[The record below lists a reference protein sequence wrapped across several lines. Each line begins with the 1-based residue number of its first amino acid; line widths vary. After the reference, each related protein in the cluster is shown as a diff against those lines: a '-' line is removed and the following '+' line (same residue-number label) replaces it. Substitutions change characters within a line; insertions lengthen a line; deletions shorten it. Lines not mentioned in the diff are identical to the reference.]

1 MTVGHADVILHPVR
15 LRIVQAFLGRDEL
28 TTSDLRALLP
38 DVSTATLYRQVNAL
52 LAADVIEVTE
62 ERKVRGA
69 VERTMRVP
77 QAKMHIDG
85 EAAAAMTA
93 EEHRRA
99 FLTFIAGV
107 LADFDHYLDLGDP
120 DLARDVVGYSQVA
133 LVATDTETTDYL
145 SAVRDLAAPLWGRP
159 ESDGR
164 RRRLFTTV
172 LMPDR

>member
-1 MTVGHADVILHPVR
+1 MGHADVILHPVR

-38 DVSTATLYRQVNAL
+38 DVPTATLYRQVNAL
-52 LAADVIEVTE
+52 LAADVVEVTE

-69 VERTMRVP
+69 LERTMRVP
-77 QAKMHIDG
+77 ESKMHVDG
-85 EAAAAMTA
+85 AAAAAMTA

-99 FLTFIAGV
+99 FLTFVAGL
-107 LADFDHYLDLGDP
+107 LADFDRYLDRGDP
-120 DLARDVVGYSQVA
+120 DLARDVVGYHQVA
-133 LVATDTETTDYL
+133 LVATDAETTAYL
-145 SAVRDLAAPLWGRP
+145 SAVRELAAALRGRP
-159 ESDGR
+159 ESEGR

>member
-1 MTVGHADVILHPVR
+1 VGHADVILHPVR
-15 LRIVQAFLGRDEL
+15 LRIVQAFLGREQL

-38 DVSTATLYRQVNAL
+38 DVPTATLYRQVNAL

-77 QAKMHIDG
+77 EARMHVDAD
-85 EAAAAMTA
+85 EAAAMTA

-99 FLTFIAGV
+99 FLTFVAGL
-107 LADFDHYLDLGDP
+107 LADFDRYLERDDP

-145 SAVRDLAAPLWGRP
+145 GAVRELAAPQRGRP
-159 ESDGR
+159 ERDGR